1 MFHIHA
7 TITQR
12 TDELPGEWSII
23 QVVDLSIRLL
33 TYWSSG
39 LYLLIINVKFADMK
53 WLTRV
58 ISVLSLIVVL
68 SSIAPPTA
76 TAQCAMCSLTAQN
89 ATENGNQQGKGL
101 NKGIMF
107 LLVIPYLATA
117 GIGILWYTK
126 FRAKK
131 SAKADKPIPL
141 N

>member
-1 MFHIHA
+1 
-7 TITQR
+7 
-12 TDELPGEWSII
+12 
-23 QVVDLSIRLL
+23 
-33 TYWSSG
+33 
-39 LYLLIINVKFADMK
+39 MK
-53 WLTRV
+53 WLSRIV
-58 ISVLSLIVVL
+58 SVLSLVVVL
-68 SSIAPPTA
+68 SAIAPQTT

-89 ATENGNQQGKGL
+89 ATEHGNQQGKGL

-131 SAKADKPIPL
+131 SVKMDDKPITL

>member
-1 MFHIHA
+1 
-7 TITQR
+7 
-12 TDELPGEWSII
+12 
-23 QVVDLSIRLL
+23 
-33 TYWSSG
+33 
-39 LYLLIINVKFADMK
+39 MK
-53 WLTRV
+53 RLTRFV
-58 ISVLSLIVVL
+58 PVLALVWAL
-68 SSIAPPTA
+68 AIATPQT
-76 TAQCAMCSLTAQN
+76 TVAQCAMCSLTAQN

-131 SAKADKPIPL
+131 SVKVDDKPIPL

>member
-1 MFHIHA
+1 
-7 TITQR
+7 
-12 TDELPGEWSII
+12 
-23 QVVDLSIRLL
+23 
-33 TYWSSG
+33 
-39 LYLLIINVKFADMK
+39 MK
-53 WLTRV
+53 WLSRFV
-58 ISVLSLIVVL
+58 PVLALAVAL
-68 SSIAPPTA
+68 TTALPHAA

-101 NKGIMF
+101 NRGIMF

-131 SAKADKPIPL
+131 SVKVDDKPITL

>member
-1 MFHIHA
+1 
-7 TITQR
+7 
-12 TDELPGEWSII
+12 
-23 QVVDLSIRLL
+23 
-33 TYWSSG
+33 
-39 LYLLIINVKFADMK
+39 MK

-58 ISVLSLIVVL
+58 VSVWLLALVLLAVV
-68 SSIAPPTA
+68 PHT
-76 TAQCAMCSLTAQN
+76 TQAQCAMCSLTAQN

-126 FRAKK
+126 FRTKK
-131 SAKADKPIPL
+131 SEKVNNKPLPL